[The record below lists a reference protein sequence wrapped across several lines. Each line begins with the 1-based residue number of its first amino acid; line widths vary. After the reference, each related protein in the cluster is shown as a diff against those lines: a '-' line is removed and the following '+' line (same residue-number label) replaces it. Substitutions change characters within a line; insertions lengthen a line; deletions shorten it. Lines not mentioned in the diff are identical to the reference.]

1 MSLIEVTVPEHDG
14 WQDNLAARILLLFLG
29 AMIMRSGL
37 RLWSAAYEVG
47 IGPAIIVVLSFAVG
61 VQIAVLS
68 AADIDLEAHGRTIG
82 YVVTVALTLFTIGLS
97 WYSGVLPRLGSDVIA
112 FSSYAAELVVEGGNP
127 FVQSMAPA
135 AELPGHPDRWT
146 LRQDGSRVVSW
157 SYPGGTL
164 WLYGTQYATIGRSP
178 VGIRLTS
185 ILGVGALSAALVYL
199 LPSVYA
205 PAGPLSLL
213 MSQNEWL
220 AAAGG
225 LNDMFWVLPTCVAL
239 WLWATERRV
248 LSAATLGVACAMK
261 QQPWLIALFMAVW
274 VLKDADSAQAFAHD
288 ASQYIGAGLATF
300 TLLNLP
306 WLLSDP
312 MAWVD
317 AVLVPIAGDESPL
330 VSTGVGIAALNSAAD
345 GVISRSAFE
354 LLIPAAVVGM
364 LAVYWYWFS
373 QIKWAAWLASPMVLF
388 WAPRSL
394 PSYFHW
400 TVPIALLAVLAR
412 HGRLR
417 GQREVAAA

>member
-1 MSLIEVTVPEHDG
+1 MSLIDVTVPEGDG

-37 RLWSAAYEVG
+37 RLWSAAFEVG
-47 IGPAIIVVLSFAVG
+47 LGASIVVVLSFALG
-61 VQIAVLS
+61 TQIAILS

-82 YVVTVALTLFTIGLS
+82 YVVTVALTLFTLALS
-97 WYSGVLPRLGSDVIA
+97 WHSGILPRLGSDVIA

-127 FVQSMAPA
+127 FAQSMAPA

-164 WLYGTQYATIGRSP
+164 WLYGAQFAAIGRGP
-178 VGIRLTS
+178 IGIRLTS
-185 ILGVGALSAALVYL
+185 IVGVGLLSAVLVHI
-199 LPSVYA
+199 LPSVYG
-205 PAGPLSLL
+205 PAAPLSLL
-213 MSQNEWL
+213 MAQNEWL

-239 WLWATERRV
+239 WLWASERRV
-248 LSAATLGVACAMK
+248 LSAAALGAACAMK
-261 QQPWLIALFMAVW
+261 QQPWFIALFMAVW
-274 VLKDADSAQAFAHD
+274 VIQESDSLRAFASD
-288 ASQYIGAGLATF
+288 SSRYIGAGLSTF
-300 TLLNLP
+300 ALLNLP
-306 WLLSDP
+306 WLLADP
-312 MAWVD
+312 VAWVD
-317 AVLVPIAGDESPL
+317 AVLVPIAGGESPL

-345 GVISRSAFE
+345 GAISRSTFE
-354 LLIPAAVVGM
+354 LLIPVAVAGM
-364 LAVYWYWFS
+364 VAVYWYWFD

-400 TVPIALLAVLAR
+400 AVPIALLAVMAR

-417 GQREVAAA
+417 GQRKEVAA